1 MRRKGRSF
9 FIKTM
14 AIVCSIL
21 TLLGLVLSLIYYI

>member
-9 FIKTM
+9 FIKIM

-21 TLLGLVLSLIYYI
+21 TLGGLIVSLLYYI